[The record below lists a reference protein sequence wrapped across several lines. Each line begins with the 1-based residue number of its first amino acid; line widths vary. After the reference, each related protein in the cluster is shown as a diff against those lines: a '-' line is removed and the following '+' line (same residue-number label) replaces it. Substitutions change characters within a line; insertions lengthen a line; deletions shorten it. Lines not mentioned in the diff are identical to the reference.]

1 MKKIIIILTVL
12 SILSLGFTLV
22 GSKISP
28 KEEADMRVNQNNST
42 DYSGISDQNDKRLAS
57 WD

>member
-28 KEEADMRVNQNNST
+28 KEEDVRLDQNNST
-42 DYSGISDQNDKRLAS
+42 NYSGISNQNDKRLAS

>member
-28 KEEADMRVNQNNST
+28 KEEDVRVDQNNST
-42 DYSGISDQNDKRLAS
+42 NYSGISDQNDKRLAS